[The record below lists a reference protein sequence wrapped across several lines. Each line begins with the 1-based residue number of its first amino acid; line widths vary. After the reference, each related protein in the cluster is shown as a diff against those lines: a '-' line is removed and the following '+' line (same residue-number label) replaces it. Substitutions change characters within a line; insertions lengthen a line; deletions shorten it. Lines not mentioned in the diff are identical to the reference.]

1 MAVLMALIDF
11 GADVDAHSAA
21 GARPLRMA
29 RACADGESSA
39 GAGSVR
45 ERTRCRWNE
54 AAGRFLDGVFVKTA
68 PLCGDHAPVPS
79 CP

>member
-1 MAVLMALIDF
+1 VAVLMALIDF

-45 ERTRCRWNE
+45 ERTMCRWNE
-54 AAGRFLDGVFVKTA
+54 AGFWTEVFVKTA